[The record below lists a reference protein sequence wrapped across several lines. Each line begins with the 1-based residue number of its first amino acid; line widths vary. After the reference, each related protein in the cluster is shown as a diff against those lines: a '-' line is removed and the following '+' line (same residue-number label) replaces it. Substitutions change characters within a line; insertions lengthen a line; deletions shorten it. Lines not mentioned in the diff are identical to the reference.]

1 MAGGLAALVSEVEGV
16 LGDPYVYGASGP
28 ANFDCSGLVQWAAT
42 KAGFKGVPRTSEAQ
56 WAWVDKIQASQ
67 LQPGDLV
74 FSQWPGDNAAPGH
87 VQIYVGGG
95 NVVGADTVNV
105 EKTTLAAQQG
115 HIVGYGRIPGAKA
128 GSGGTGGSGGGG
140 GIGGGLL
147 SLALPQDVLDM
158 MTGAEKLV
166 QGLSWFVNPQ
176 NWARITAA
184 FLGLFLGAFGIMA
197 LVKAGT

>member
-56 WAWVDKIQASQ
+56 WAWVDKINKSQ

-128 GSGGTGGSGGGG
+128 ASSGSSGSSS
-140 GIGGGLL
+140 GGGLL

-158 MTGAEKLV
+158 MSGAEKLL
-166 QGLSWFVNPQ
+166 QGLSWFINPQ
-176 NWARITAA
+176 NWARIFAG
-184 FLGLFLGAFGIMA
+184 FLGLFLGAFGIVA
-197 LVKAGT
+197 LVKASG